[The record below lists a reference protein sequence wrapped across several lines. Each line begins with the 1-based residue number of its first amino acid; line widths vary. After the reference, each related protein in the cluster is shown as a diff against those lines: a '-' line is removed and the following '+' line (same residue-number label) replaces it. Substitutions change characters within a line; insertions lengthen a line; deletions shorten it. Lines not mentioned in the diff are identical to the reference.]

1 MEKKAPQSFN
11 ANEIQL
17 SNVQIGIAGKNL
29 SQNQH
34 IVKRELEKQLS
45 TTEVLEIVMQVEI
58 LLRSSNLAE
67 KQKQKILKHLDS
79 VKEEAKDEEPDKDF
93 AAKSLQR
100 ATKVLKSASETVDAG
115 SGLWERI
122 QAIVTKLIPWLG
134 VSKNFFGF

>member
-58 LLRSSNLAE
+58 LLRSSNLDE